1 MLGDEYFLNGL
12 YDYLLDQEPL
22 IQLAC
27 LTNFLAR
34 LNSWKKNET
43 GTVC

>member
-12 YDYLLDQEPL
+12 YNYLLDQEPL
-22 IQLAC
+22 IQFAC

-34 LNSWKKNET
+34 LNS
-43 GTVC
+43 